1 MCVPLHF
8 FRPRQPIRP
17 WSLVLLPSLARE
29 APSCS
34 PSSSRRL
41 PPFVPV
47 CLAALGW
54 GTRPG
59 LEAKRPRAGLS
70 KTGSYKRG
78 DHPPLRFR
86 LGHSVVTESLQESIG
101 ASPRDWLWPAC
112 SRGRQLERR
121 PAALRRA
128 EGGLKALRGG
138 SDRVPGGRSKRD
150 AQSGP
155 PRRGGPRSASALTFK
170 EQQALTCLKNKG
182 TGLANTCPAI
192 EAGSSATK
200 LPSTAHELTKFCLLP
215 SPSLQQKALD
225 RDSGSGHL
233 PELLG
238 QKPSAAPRPALAGRG
253 PPAAPAAMGSCASRD
268 RADGADGAAADAGD
282 GDAGSEAGRCVPPP
296 PPPSPAPGRPQRK
309 MRPRTG
315 GRRCCCGPAPSLQP
329 GPGPQQGWPPRQA
342 APPGPPAAKGTRLA
356 PASSLPAPG
365 RCGSGP
371 GTGAAGGAA
380 SGPLPWHARPPNR
393 PARAGADARRT
404 GRPAGRRGSCGE

>member
-1 MCVPLHF
+1 MAGLQQ
-8 FRPRQPIRP
+8 R
-17 WSLVLLPSLARE
+17 SAAGE
-29 APSCS
+29 APSGAPARRGGLKS
-34 PSSSRRL
+34 PQGRVRPRSRGPLKEGRS
-41 PPFVPV
+41 
-47 CLAALGW
+47 
-54 GTRPG
+54 
-59 LEAKRPRAGLS
+59 KRPPPERWPQERERADVQGAAGPDVPEEQGHGPGQHLP
-70 KTGSYKRG
+70 G
-78 DHPPLRFR
+78 D
-86 LGHSVVTESLQESIG
+86 
-101 ASPRDWLWPAC
+101 
-112 SRGRQLERR
+112 RGRQLGHQAPVHGPRADQVL
-121 PAALRRA
+121 PPPLAILAA
-128 EGGLKALRGG
+128 EGLGPGLR
-138 SDRVPGGRSKRD
+138 
-150 AQSGP
+150 
-155 PRRGGPRSASALTFK
+155 
-170 EQQALTCLKNKG
+170 
-182 TGLANTCPAI
+182 
-192 EAGSSATK
+192 
-200 LPSTAHELTKFCLLP
+200 
-215 SPSLQQKALD
+215 
-225 RDSGSGHL
+225 SGHL

-309 MRPRTG
+309 MRPRRG